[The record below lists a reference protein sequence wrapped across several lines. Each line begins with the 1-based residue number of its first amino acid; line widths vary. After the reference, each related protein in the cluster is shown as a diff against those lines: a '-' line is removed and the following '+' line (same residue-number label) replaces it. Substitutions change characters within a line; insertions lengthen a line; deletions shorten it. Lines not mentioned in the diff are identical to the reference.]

1 MRVHSSADSRF
12 KEKGEQFDDRVI
24 EVCWD
29 TERSGWRFMRFR
41 DDKLNANHKSI
52 MRKIIDSISDGVELE
67 AVSLCVKRADES
79 S

>member
-1 MRVHSSADSRF
+1 MGVGVNQADGRF
-12 KEKGEQFDDRVI
+12 KEKGEQLDDRVI

-29 TERSGWRFMRFR
+29 TQRSGWRFMRFR

-67 AVSLCVKRADES
+67 AVRLRV
-79 S
+79 